1 VEITLAALGAALTLL
16 ILSYLIGDNPLF
28 RLALHI
34 LVGVS
39 AAYIGIVALRSVIL
53 PALTPPDNADSAANL
68 LWSISLVG
76 GLLGALLLVRGVA
89 VAKVSALGGVAVAV
103 LVGVGVGVALAGAIS
118 GTMVPQLDAAT
129 RPAVTLSPLLPEALE
144 PLGQIVAVVGTATG
158 LLVFS
163 FTGQRSGRQLTNRLL
178 NSGSTVGRWF
188 VLIGFGA
195 ILGGVLTASLALL
208 ADRVHYLIEVL
219 ELISGG

>member
-1 VEITLAALGAALTLL
+1 VEITLAVLGAALTLL
-16 ILSYLIGDNPLF
+16 IFSYLLGDNPLF

-53 PALTPPDNADSAANL
+53 PALTPPDSADSAANL

-89 VAKVSALGGVAVAV
+89 VARVSALGGVAVAV
-103 LVGVGVGVALAGAIS
+103 LLGVGVGVALAGAIS

-129 RPAVTLSPLLPEALE
+129 RPTVAVSPLLPTAVE
-144 PLGQIVAVVGTATG
+144 PVGQIVAVVGTATG

-163 FTGQRSGRQLTNRLL
+163 FTGQRSGRQLMNRLL
-178 NSGSTVGRWF
+178 NGGSTIGRWF

-195 ILGGVLTASLALL
+195 ILGGVLTAGLALL
-208 ADRVHYLIEVL
+208 ADRVRYLIEVL
-219 ELISGG
+219 ELISSG